1 MKEVICQF
9 CQRKCRPDRNDLV
22 SAPFWRCDYHGGVVV
37 KYYYSDLPDE
47 NWCTLVMRYITDEAS
62 YHANFFYDNPRLTY
76 KFSIDRVKK
85 GWRGIM
91 EYTEI
96 FTLDFHPDITPET
109 LPNKI
114 TKYII
119 FS

>member
-9 CQRKCRPDRNDLV
+9 CQRKCRPDMIK
-22 SAPFWRCDYHGGVVV
+22 SGGAFWRCDYHGGVVV
-37 KYYYSDLPDE
+37 KYYYPLTTDE
-47 NWCTLVMRYITDEAS
+47 TWSTLVMVYNTDEAT
-62 YHANFFYDNPRLTY
+62 YHANFFYDNPKITY
-76 KFSIDRVKK
+76 KFRVDRVKK
-85 GWRGIM
+85 GWRGIL
-91 EYTEI
+91 ESTEI
-96 FTLDFHPDITPET
+96 FTLDFHPEITPDN

>member
-9 CQRKCRPDRNDLV
+9 CNRKCRLDRGPAGM
-22 SAPFWRCDYHGGVVV
+22 SFWRCDYHGGVVV
-37 KYYYSDLPDE
+37 KYFYPITDYE
-47 NWCTLVMRYITDEAS
+47 TWHTLVMVYITDEAT
-62 YHANFFYDNPRLTY
+62 YHANFFYDNPNTTY
-76 KFSIDRVKK
+76 KFRVDRVKK
-85 GWRGIM
+85 GWKGLL
-91 EYTEI
+91 EATEI
-96 FTLDFHPDITPET
+96 FTLDFYPDITPEN